1 MSDGAHVSSEI
12 LDVMIHG
19 FQDCASSIAS
29 LRGAVRGHIDKCLSE
44 ARSIVA
50 KLQAIEQTAASRAA
64 YCRQVYGFCRDRQKY
79 DEETGGYRPSCSC
92 EERDMRHAEEEHYRA
107 FKVLEQAQHIFRDM
121 ENEVWRYEQPQ
132 GGEGLLNRITDE
144 YIPEATGKLFLL
156 KEKVQRYEAFVITG
170 VEVGDSSSSTA
181 IQSVQS
187 SKADNFRKGSER
199 IETLQEQRKVIFRNY
214 CSKCKCC
221 PCQCENIRE
230 LYQRNT
236 R

>member
-1 MSDGAHVSSEI
+1 MSGGAHVSSEI

-29 LRGAVRGHIDKCLSE
+29 LRGAVRGHIDKCLS
-44 ARSIVA
+44 AASSIVA
-50 KLQAIEQTAASRAA
+50 KLQAIEQAAASHAA

-92 EERDMRHAEEEHYRA
+92 EERDMRRAEEEHYKA
-107 FKVLEQAQHIFRDM
+107 FKALEQAQRIFRDM
-121 ENEVWRYEQPQ
+121 KNEVWNYEQPQ
-132 GGEGLLNRITDE
+132 GGEGMLNSITDE
-144 YIPEATGKLFLL
+144 YIPEATDMLL
-156 KEKVQRYEAFVITG
+156 RLREKVQRYDAFVITG
-170 VEVGDSSSSTA
+170 ADVGGSSSSTA

-187 SKADNFRKGSER
+187 YKSDNFRKGSER
-199 IETLQEQRKVIFRNY
+199 IKTLQEQRKVIFTNY
-214 CSKCKCC
+214 CSRCKCC